1 MMAPNSVR
9 TEFIRASSL
18 TQEPPAKILLRFVR
32 IVRATPQLQVVRRR
46 RATIRKRDHM
56 VELEKAAFNAATLNP
71 YEGALPSVARPHF
84 APEGGGHMTGPM
96 SC

>member
-1 MMAPNSVR
+1 
-9 TEFIRASSL
+9 
-18 TQEPPAKILLRFVR
+18 
-32 IVRATPQLQVVRRR
+32 
-46 RATIRKRDHM
+46 M
-56 VELEKAAFNAATLNP
+56 VEREKAAFNAATLNP